1 MIMHS
6 CVPRTLCTWWSSV
19 ASYAKNI
26 SLSLSVVA
34 DTSVISFLCILWCC
48 DSFNVSVDETNIVLV
63 PTIMCCT
70 VCTVVYSPGSQD
82 QEEDNQPQHWLHS
95 VLHWHTNSGVWY
107 YRVNTVQLNIS
118 NHTQPSLPP
127 SSVIT
132 VKIPADSSSQQ
143 ESLLAL

>member
-63 PTIMCCT
+63 PTIMWCT

-82 QEEDNQPQHWLHS
+82 QEEDNQPQHWLHT
-95 VLHWHTNSGVWY
+95 VLHWHTTLVY
-107 YRVNTVQLNIS
+107 DTTVLTQSSWTSQTIHNHHFHLHQWSQWRFHQIHHLNK
-118 NHTQPSLPP
+118 NLW
-127 SSVIT
+127 
-132 VKIPADSSSQQ
+132 
-143 ESLLAL
+143 